1 MGPRITPGDMAFA
14 FTFVATFCAALFAGA
29 ALYITF
35 VEHPARMEC
44 GTVLAATQFGP
55 SYRRAT
61 VMQASLAA
69 VSFLTAIGAWLS
81 TSRLTWLL
89 GAILIGAVIPVTL
102 IVIFPTNKKLLDP
115 ALDRNSDLA
124 RQLLDRWGKLH
135 AVRTLLSVAA
145 STIFLLSIVSGSQA
159 GGRPPGDSILG
170 AKEAVLRQNLFTLRS
185 LISQYTLDKQKAPQ
199 SLDDLVRAGYLK
211 KIPIDPMTATPDWN
225 PEMSAIDADGGPR
238 IVGVHSSSPR
248 ISSDGRPYT
257 MW

>member
-1 MGPRITPGDMAFA
+1 MAFA
-14 FTFVATFCAALFAGA
+14 LSFAATFCAALFAGA
-29 ALYITF
+29 ALYITL

-69 VSFLTAIGAWLS
+69 LSFLTAIGAWLS
-81 TSRLTWLL
+81 TSRLAWLL
-89 GAILIGAVIPVTL
+89 GAILIGAVIPFTL
-102 IVIFPTNKKLLDP
+102 VVILLTNKKLLDP
-115 ALDRNSDLA
+115 DLDRDSDFA
-124 RQLLDRWGKLH
+124 RQLLDRWGRLH

-145 STIFLLSIVSGSQA
+145 STIFLLSIVSGLEA
-159 GGRPPGDSILG
+159 GGRPSGDSILG
-170 AKEAVLRQNLFTLRS
+170 AREAVLRQNLFTLRS
-185 LISQYTLDKQKAPQ
+185 VISQYTLDKRKAPQ

-211 KIPIDPMTATPDWN
+211 KIPIDPMTAAPEWN
-225 PEMSAIDADGGPR
+225 PEMSAINADSGPR